1 MSSMSQYDHAISTC
15 SLDQLIG
22 LCDEISG
29 LVKAGIPLEE
39 ALLHKGAKHTDQF
52 GKKIRELAE
61 EVGTGKPL
69 AEFLQKESFFP
80 PVYSAVI
87 EAGIESGNLAGALD
101 TIAENARQIRDAR
114 GFLFR
119 TLLYPLVLFTTLWV
133 VFICVFLFIGP
144 RLAAFFE
151 AYQVTNF
158 VFETMKWCSTNM
170 GLTLVIAVV
179 IPILLWGC
187 YLLWMW
193 RSSRGTLIQSA
204 GSGCLFSRIPW
215 IGKAT
220 LHLQKTTF
228 AKLYGMLIDAS
239 VPLDRAV
246 FLAAQATD
254 KQFQDKSLQEK
265 LREKLT
271 SDPKDVAAVLPRS
284 AISPLIKWS
293 FGIPDKVLLTEGL
306 RQYADISQVR
316 ATSLIER
323 AELFIPGIVTFC
335 MATLVAL
342 CYLLTIVWPYGLAI
356 YLLVSRQG

>member
-1 MSSMSQYDHAISTC
+1 MSQNDHAVSTC

-39 ALLHKGAKHTDQF
+39 ALLHKSAKHVDRF
-52 GKKIRELAE
+52 GKKIRELADK
-61 EVGTGKPL
+61 VGTGKPL
-69 AEFLQKESFFP
+69 ADALREDRFFP

-101 TIAENARQIRDAR
+101 AVSENARQIRDAR

-119 TLLYPLVLFTTLWV
+119 TLLYPLVLFTTLWF

-151 AYQVTNF
+151 AYHVTNF
-158 VFETMKWCSTNM
+158 VFEAMKWCSAHTQS
-170 GLTLVIAVV
+170 TLVVAVIV
-179 IPILLWGC
+179 PVVLWGL
-187 YLLWMW
+187 YFLWMR

-204 GSGCLFSRIPW
+204 GSSSLFGKIPW
-215 IGKAT
+215 IGSAVV
-220 LHLQKTTF
+220 HIQKTTF
-228 AKLYGMLIDAS
+228 ARIYGMLIDAS

-254 KQFQDKSLQEK
+254 KRFHDKTIREK

-271 SDPKDVAAVLPRS
+271 SDPKSIDVVLPRS
-284 AISPLIKWS
+284 AIAPLIKWS
-293 FGIPDKVLLTEGL
+293 FGIPDKTLLLEGL
-306 RQYADISQVR
+306 RQYGNISQTR
-316 ATSLIER
+316 AATLIER
-323 AELFIPGIVTFC
+323 AELFIPGIATFC

-356 YLLVSRQG
+356 YLLITRQG